1 MSTTL
6 ELWPKCHLG
15 SKRACS
21 ASARRK
27 PLLAPP
33 SCRHPLLES
42 AVLLPLLA
50 CAILAE
56 KRLLLV
62 QVTARHW
69 RGAWRRPSAAIFSD
83 ASGAHATRTLS
94 AKVELWPLLK
104 HGARQASPEQ
114 DPRVGKVEH
123 LRPSRG
129 PFYHSKTYFFRL
141 GPFWAQTGPGPRKSR
156 RFSVPALGFRA
167 ARPPETGSRASQEG
181 VQKCDFFGTS
191 RTYV

>member
-1 MSTTL
+1 MAKVPLGLKTCVLRQRQKETAFGAS
-6 ELWPKCHLG
+6 ELP
-15 SKRACS
+15 A
-21 ASARRK
+21 
-27 PLLAPP
+27 
-33 SCRHPLLES
+33 PLLES

-167 ARPPETGSRASQEG
+167 ARPPETGPRASQEG
-181 VQKCDFFGTS
+181 GQKCDFFGTS